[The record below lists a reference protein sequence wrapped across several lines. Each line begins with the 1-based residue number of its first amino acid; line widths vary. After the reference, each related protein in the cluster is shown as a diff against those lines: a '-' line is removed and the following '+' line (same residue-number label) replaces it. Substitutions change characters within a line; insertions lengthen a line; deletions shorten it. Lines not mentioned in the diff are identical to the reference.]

1 MDNRIKILWVDDE
14 IEVLKAHIIFLEQK
28 GYRVFTSNNGSEA
41 LDILEEEPV
50 DIVFLDENMPGM
62 SGLETL
68 DRIKQVYNTL
78 PVVMITKSEEET
90 IMEDAIG
97 QNIADYLIKPVNPN
111 QILLCL
117 KKNLEKMS
125 LVSQKTNLSYQQ
137 EFNKIGMDISMGLDY
152 EGWASIY
159 KKIVGWEL
167 RLEQTNDDGM
177 REVLKM
183 QKEEANKAF
192 TKYIEKNYKGWLNS
206 ADDRPYMS
214 QHVFKDL
221 LLPVVASNER
231 PTFMILVDN
240 LRFDQWKA
248 IQPIVEED
256 FRLESERVFY
266 SILPTVTQYARNSM
280 FSGLMPSEIKKLYP
294 KYWIDEDDDETKNNF
309 EKELLGELL
318 RRNGKGDLK
327 FSYNKVLNINGG
339 KRLIDSMHTLMD
351 NQLNVI
357 VYNFVDMISHLRT
370 EMEVIKELAQD
381 EQSYRSLTISWFKH
395 SPLREMLQ
403 YIASKKC
410 DIVIATDHGSVRVE
424 KAIKVIGDRQT
435 NTNLRYKIGKAL
447 NYSDREVFAVRKPEE
462 YYLPKIDPSST
473 YIFACEH
480 DFFCYPNNFN
490 YHANHYRSTFQH
502 GGISMEEML
511 IPFVHLKAK

>member
-1 MDNRIKILWVDDE
+1 MDKIKILWVDDE

-28 GYRVFTSNNGSEA
+28 GYEVFTSNNGSEA
-41 LDILEEEPV
+41 LDILEEEHV

-68 DRIKQVYNTL
+68 DKIKRGHATL

-97 QNIADYLIKPVNPN
+97 QNISDYLIKPVNPN

-117 KKNLEKMS
+117 KKNLEKIN
-125 LVSQKTNLSYQQ
+125 LVSQKTNLGYQQ
-137 EFNKIGMDISMGLDY
+137 EFRSIGMDISMGLDY
-152 EGWASIY
+152 EGWVGIY

-167 RLEQTNDDGM
+167 RLEQSNDDGM
-177 REVLKM
+177 QEVLRM
-183 QKEEANKAF
+183 QKEEANHGF
-192 TKYIEKNYKGWLNS
+192 SKYIENNYLDWLRMAGS
-206 ADDRPYMS
+206 GPCMS
-214 QHVFKDL
+214 HRLFKDL
-221 LLPVVASNER
+221 LFPIVAKNER
-231 PTFMILVDN
+231 PTFLILIDN
-240 LRFDQWKA
+240 LRYDQWKV
-248 IQPIVEED
+248 IQPVIEED
-256 FRLESERVFY
+256 FRLESENVFY

-309 EKELLGELL
+309 EKELLGEQL
-318 RRNGKGDLK
+318 RRNGKGDVRY
-327 FSYNKVLNINGG
+327 SYNKILNINAG
-339 KRLIDSMHTLMD
+339 KRLVESMHTLMD
-351 NQLNVI
+351 NRLNVI

-381 EQSYRSLTISWFKH
+381 EKSYRSLTLSWFRH

-410 DIVIATDHGSVRVE
+410 DIVITTDHGSVKVD
-424 KAIKVIGDRQT
+424 KAVKVIGDRQT

-447 NYSDREVFAVRKPEE
+447 NYNSREVFAVKRPEDF
-462 YYLPKIDPSST
+462 YLPKIDPSSS
-473 YIFACEH
+473 YIFASGY

-490 YHANHYRSTFQH
+490 YHANHYKSTFQH

-511 IPFVHLKAK
+511 IPFVHLTAR